1 MNFLTTILSEV
12 QRVLTRAAREKREES
27 YRRDF
32 SLPASTQ
39 IGGSFLVQGQPAHPE
54 ALVVGGNGKL
64 FGRMNF
70 LGTHGRIRIGE
81 HCFLGENSV
90 LWCAS
95 EIQIGN
101 RCLISH
107 GVNIHDTDSH
117 PLEMGDRARQI
128 TEVGSHCDFR
138 KIQSGSTYLEDDVWI
153 GFNAIILKGVRIG
166 RGSIVGAGA
175 VVTRTMPAF
184 SLIAGNPAKVIR
196 AVPTS

>member
-138 KIQSGSTYLEDDVWI
+138 KIQSGNTYLEDDVWI